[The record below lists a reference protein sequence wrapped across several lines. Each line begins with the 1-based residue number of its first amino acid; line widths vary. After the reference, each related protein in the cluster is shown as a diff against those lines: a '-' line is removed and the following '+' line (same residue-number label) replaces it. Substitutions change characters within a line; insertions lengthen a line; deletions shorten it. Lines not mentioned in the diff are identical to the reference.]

1 MNHPVNDAVLFVED
15 LSHLRVLVAD
25 DNSFNQFI
33 FKKIVSKWNVNPVF
47 ADNGLEAIER
57 FESAEFDIVFIDL
70 QMPILDGVEATRK
83 IRQMNATVPIIALS
97 AAVIEDEVQRAIEAG
112 VQDFVLKPFEPDSVY
127 SFLIKLSTAKG
138 N

>member
-1 MNHPVNDAVLFVED
+1 LNLQANDAVLFVED
-15 LSHLRVLVAD
+15 LSHLRVLVAE

-33 FKKIVSKWNVNPVF
+33 FKKIVSKWKVSPVF
-47 ADNGLEAIER
+47 ADNGLEAIEH

-97 AAVIEDEVQRAIEAG
+97 AAVIEDEVKRAIEAG

-127 SFLIKLSTAKG
+127 SFLIKLSAAKG